1 LAAKVALFFRIA
13 KYFSENLNK
22 KLSDRAEKNM
32 MVAPY
37 STLLLMAY
45 LRSKDREKNESFQAF
60 SSLFSRQGSVTFC
73 FFVFVMFFLKT
84 PVKYVEASDYGITNA

>member
-1 LAAKVALFFRIA
+1 
-13 KYFSENLNK
+13 
-22 KLSDRAEKNM
+22 M

-45 LRSKDREKNESFQAF
+45 LRSKDREKKRASK
-60 SSLFSRQGSVTFC
+60 LFLHFFLGKASVTFC
-73 FFVFVMFFLKT
+73 YFVIVMFFLKT